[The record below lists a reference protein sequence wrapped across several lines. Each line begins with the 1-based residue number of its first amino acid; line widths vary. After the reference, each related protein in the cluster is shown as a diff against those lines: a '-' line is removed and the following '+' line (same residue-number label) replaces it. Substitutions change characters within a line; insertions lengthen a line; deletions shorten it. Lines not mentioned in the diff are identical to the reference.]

1 MAKLNIIKYGDE
13 TLRKVSREVTEI
25 TPRILTLLDDMAETM
40 HEANGCGLA
49 APQVGVLRRIVVVE
63 VEEGE
68 LIEMINPTIIA
79 FAGEQYEQE
88 GCLSVPEEWPFT
100 KRPMHVTVR
109 AMNRKGETFEVS
121 GSGLLA
127 RAFCHEIDHL
137 DGKLMIDRK
146 APADKIPSEEEQE
159 ERRKARKRRR

>member
-1 MAKLNIIKYGDE
+1 MAKLNIVKYGDE

-49 APQVGVLRRIVVVE
+49 APQVGVLRRIVVIE

-68 LIEMINPTIIA
+68 IIELINPSIIA

-88 GCLSVPEEWPFT
+88 GCLSIPENWPYT

-109 AMNRKGETFEVS
+109 AMNRKGEIFEIS

-146 APADKIPSEEEQE
+146 APADKIPTEEEEQT
-159 ERRKARKRRR
+159 RKKARRRSR